1 MTPLGKGWIH
11 LPKRNERKEGDFVS
25 ALSETSAAGCI
36 LLVREPMSRH
46 TTFEIGGPAD
56 WMALPSTAEETAAV
70 IRTAA
75 ECCIPL
81 TVIGKGSNLL
91 VRDRG
96 IRGVVLKIG
105 EPMSSLRLEGETV
118 IAGAGS
124 LLSDVARFA
133 AQNGLTGL
141 EFAVGIPGSIGGA
154 VFMNAG
160 AYDGEISR
168 VVEQVK
174 AVCPDGSIRR
184 ILAADIRFAYRH
196 SIFQE
201 NQCVICEVR
210 LNLRSGDKTTIL
222 ATMADLTRRREARQ
236 PLEWPSAGSTFR
248 RPPGF
253 FAGTLV
259 ELSGCKGLR
268 CGNAQVSEKHAG
280 FIINAGQ
287 ASAADV
293 QELIRKVQERVR
305 QHSGVE
311 LWPEIIILGEE

>member
-1 MTPLGKGWIH
+1 M
-11 LPKRNERKEGDFVS
+11 R
-25 ALSETSAAGCI
+25 
-36 LLVREPMSRH
+36 RH

-56 WMALPSTAEETAAV
+56 WMALPSTAAEVACVRRAASLCSV
-70 IRTAA
+70 
-75 ECCIPL
+75 PL
-81 TVIGKGSNLL
+81 TVMGNGSNLL
-91 VRDRG
+91 VRDKG

-105 EPMSSLRLEGETV
+105 ERMSSLRREGEWV
-118 IAGAGS
+118 IAGAGA
-124 LLSDVARFA
+124 LLSEVSRFA
-133 AQNGLTGL
+133 AQAGLTGL

-160 AYDGEISR
+160 AYDGEISN
-168 VVEQVK
+168 VVDQVT
-174 AVCPDGSIRR
+174 AVGPDGTVQTFS
-184 ILAADIRFAYRH
+184 AFDIQFSYRH

-201 NQCVICEVR
+201 NGCVICEIR
-210 LNLRSGDKTTIL
+210 LKLSFGDKEKI
-222 ATMADLTRRREARQ
+222 AAVMADLTRRRESRQ

-259 ELSGCKGLR
+259 EQAGCKGLR

-287 ASAADV
+287 ATAADV
-293 QELIRKVQERVR
+293 QELIQTVQERVR
-305 QHSGVE
+305 LHSGVD

>member
-1 MTPLGKGWIH
+1 M
-11 LPKRNERKEGDFVS
+11 R
-25 ALSETSAAGCI
+25 
-36 LLVREPMSRH
+36 RH

-56 WMALPSTAEETAAV
+56 WMALPSTTAETACV
-70 IRTAA
+70 LRAA
-75 ECCIPL
+75 SLCSVPL
-81 TVIGKGSNLL
+81 TVIGNGSNLL
-91 VRDRG
+91 VRDKG

-105 EPMSSLRLEGETV
+105 ERMSSIRCEEEWV
-118 IAGAGS
+118 IAGAGA
-124 LLSDVARFA
+124 LLSEVSSFA
-133 AQNGLTGL
+133 AQTGLTGM

-160 AYDGEISR
+160 AYDGEISS
-168 VVEQVK
+168 VVDQVT
-174 AVCPDGSIRR
+174 AVGPDGTVQTYS
-184 ILAADIRFAYRH
+184 ASDIHFGYRH

-201 NQCVICEVR
+201 NKCVICEIR
-210 LNLRSGDKTTIL
+210 LKLRSGDKENIAALMTE
-222 ATMADLTRRREARQ
+222 LTQRRETRQ

-259 ELSGCKGLR
+259 EQAGCKGLR

-293 QELIRKVQERVR
+293 QELIHMVQERVR
-305 QHSGVE
+305 QHSGVD
-311 LWPEIIILGEE
+311 LWPEIIVLGEE